1 MALTLSTMIELGRDF
16 PHFELKDV
24 MSNTQINT
32 KSFNKEEILVILFL
46 CVHCP
51 YVKLINEKL
60 GEISQKY
67 SLKGVKFIGINS
79 NDIQRYPD
87 DSPENMIKQ
96 ANDFNFAFPYCL
108 DETQEVARSFDAKC
122 TPDTFIYRN
131 EKLVYRGQFD
141 SARPN
146 NGIEPT
152 GYDISNALD
161 ILLNY
166 KNNNE
171 NNNITI
177 ENQIPSAGCSIK
189 WKVM

>member
-1 MALTLSTMIELGRDF
+1 MALTLSTMIELGSDF

-24 MSNTQINT
+24 ITNTQINT

-67 SLKGVKFIGINS
+67 SQKGVKFIGINS
-79 NDIQRYPD
+79 NDTTRYPD

-96 ANDFNFAFPYCL
+96 AKDFNFAFPYCI
-108 DETQEVARSFDAKC
+108 DETQEVAKSFDAKC
-122 TPDTFIYRN
+122 TPDIFIYKN

-146 NGIEPT
+146 NGITPT
-152 GYDISNALD
+152 GSDISNALD
-161 ILLNY
+161 KLLDSNFTI
-166 KNNNE
+166 E
-171 NNNITI
+171 NDTI
-177 ENQIPSAGCSIK
+177 ENQIPSAGCGIK
-189 WKVM
+189 WKV